1 MNICV
6 GVTGVNICERAGYLL
21 SKVDLADD
29 HDGDDDGKDGG
40 PKQACGQVH
49 RQWRD
54 SAGNALRWRSQT
66 GLRGHRQWRTEW
78 TLHSDP
84 NQQASCTWACGFI
97 KRSGMLNALLGELQS
112 GLLCMDMYVRK
123 RQQ

>member
-49 RQWRD
+49 RQLGD
-54 SAGNALRWRSQT
+54 SVGVWAVHSDGGPKQACGFWQRRIE
-66 GLRGHRQWRTEW
+66 R

-84 NQQASCTWACGFI
+84 NQQASYTWA
-97 KRSGMLNALLGELQS
+97 
-112 GLLCMDMYVRK
+112 
-123 RQQ
+123 